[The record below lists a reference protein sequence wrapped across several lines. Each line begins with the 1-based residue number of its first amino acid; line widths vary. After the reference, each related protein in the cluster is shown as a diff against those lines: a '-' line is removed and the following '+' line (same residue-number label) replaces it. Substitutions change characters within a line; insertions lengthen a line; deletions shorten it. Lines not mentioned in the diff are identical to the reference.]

1 MLGLARQES
10 AGSPSARAGASSTPE
25 RLTALVVALPPYA
38 HSHRAGKIA
47 RSYARSGPTAYLA
60 LAAAGRSAPADEPG
74 DLVADG
80 IRVTQVPIRSLAR
93 TATPLTPFRNLLG
106 SYLPALVRMART
118 ALRTPAGVVHVS
130 GTYLLPLGVLHRR
143 RYRSRLVLDVDER
156 PGSSQHRG
164 SVARLVRPF
173 ELWLLRR
180 LGPHADL
187 VVVVCENHR
196 DLVRRSLPATTPT
209 TVVRNVP
216 EARVRSAF
224 APPPPLG
231 PGQPVVFTSVGSVFE
246 GRAFEVLVQACGL
259 LARDAA
265 PVRVRVVGHGHPR
278 YVATLQELSRAEG
291 AQGVLEFT
299 GRVAPEEV
307 AGAYAVAH
315 VGLALYEP
323 SLRHN
328 DSLPNKVL
336 EAVSYGRPVL
346 ATGQPDTAAFLTE
359 TRTGWTADYSAH
371 ALAAEMSRLAAA
383 ITEGTIDLDAL
394 CRRCRTLGDEE
405 LTWEREFA
413 PVLGPVAARATRP
426 EPGAEL
432 SRLP

>member
-10 AGSPSARAGASSTPE
+10 AGSPSVRAGSSSTPGP
-25 RLTALVVALPPYA
+25 RNALVVALPPYA

-47 RSYARSGPTAYLA
+47 RSYARSGPTSYLA

-80 IRVTQVPIRSLAR
+80 IRVTQVPIRPLSPA
-93 TATPLTPFRNLLG
+93 ATPLTPVRNLLG
-106 SYLPALVRMART
+106 SYLPALVRMAR
-118 ALRTPAGVVHVS
+118 AAFRTPADVVHVS

-143 RYRSRLVLDVDER
+143 RYGSRLVLDVDER

-164 SVARLVRPF
+164 SVARLFRPF

-187 VVVVCENHR
+187 VVVVCDNHR
-196 DLVRRSLPATTPT
+196 DLVRRSLPDTTPT

-216 EARVRSAF
+216 ETRVRSAYV
-224 APPPPLG
+224 PPPPVG

-246 GRAFEVLVQACGL
+246 GRAFEVLVRACGQ
-259 LARDAA
+259 LAHEGA
-265 PVRVRVVGHGHPR
+265 PVRVRVVGHGHPG
-278 YVATLQELSRAEG
+278 YVARLRELARAEG
-291 AQGVLEFT
+291 ADGVLEFT
-299 GRVAPEEV
+299 GRVAPDEV

-336 EAVSYGRPVL
+336 EAVSCGRPVL
-346 ATGQPDTAAFLTE
+346 ATGQPDTAAFLTA
-359 TRTGWTADYSAH
+359 TRTGWTVDYSAE
-371 ALAAEMSRLAAA
+371 ALAAEMRRLATA
-383 ITEGTIDLDAL
+383 ITEGTVDLAAL
-394 CRRCRTLGDEE
+394 CHRCRTLGDEE
-405 LTWEREFA
+405 LTWEREFE
-413 PVLGPVAARATRP
+413 PVLGPVPDKAARP
-426 EPGAEL
+426 ERNGAL
-432 SRLP
+432 SALP